1 MVAKKLNVYIIHA
14 SNLFE
19 RRKVIDEIRKN
30 LGKYS
35 FTNVKVG
42 DITVIT
48 DHDANAIP
56 TEFIQKNVDYQP
68 LKPVEGSEGELIP
81 IYNSLIRILHIN
93 NISNALKHH
102 QALSAIASSINENE
116 IHMVMEDDVLFE
128 QRMCM
133 LLDRAIG
140 KFTPSHG
147 VLFLGMPNNEEVTN
161 PNNITI
167 KESKQ
172 VFKILPY
179 NDSYLITP
187 ATAKKIV
194 DKFFPLKFY
203 TNIHMSYIMDTSNI
217 TMYQTVPNIFIDGSK
232 YGMYLST
239 LMVNN
244 DLVFNR
250 DYMFLKS
257 LIGRDP
263 SEISSDEKKIAD
275 KMITESQIANN
286 PDFLTQV
293 GKYTRQ
299 VKGDFKKT
307 RDIYQ
312 KVYDAYL
319 KNGCVINNE
328 SMFLRDFI
336 NLHVHLQPDI

>member
-1 MVAKKLNVYIIHA
+1 MVVKKLHVYVVHA
-14 SNLFE
+14 SNLYE
-19 RRKVIDEIRKN
+19 RRKVIDELRKN
-30 LGKYS
+30 LGKYN

-42 DITVIT
+42 DIDVIT
-48 DHDANAIP
+48 SHDAASIP
-56 TEFIQKNVDYQP
+56 GEFIQKNVDYSQ
-68 LKPVEGSEGELIP
+68 LKTEGEMTP
-81 IYNSLIRILHIN
+81 IFNSLIRILHIN

-102 QALSAIASSINENE
+102 EALSKIAKGSEDD
-116 IHMVMEDDVLFE
+116 IHMVIEDDVLFE

-140 KFTPSHG
+140 KFSSSHG

-161 PNNITI
+161 PNVINV
-167 KESKQ
+167 KECKQ
-172 VFKILPY
+172 VFKVLPY
-179 NDSYLITP
+179 NDSYFIRP
-187 ATAKKIV
+187 ATAKQLV
-194 DKFFPLKFY
+194 EKFFPLKFY
-203 TNIHMSYIMDTSNI
+203 TNIHMSYLMEMANI

-257 LIGRDP
+257 LIGKEP
-263 SEISSDEKKIAD
+263 STITLDEKKTAD
-275 KMITESQIANN
+275 KLITESQIANN
-286 PDFLTQV
+286 PDFLTVV
-293 GKYTRQ
+293 GKYIRH
-299 VKGDFKKT
+299 VKNDSKKT

-312 KVYDAYL
+312 KAYDAYL

-328 SMFLRDFI
+328 SIFLRDYI